1 MIFQIWK
8 RNAVQF
14 RRTWLISLFWIV
26 IEPTLI
32 LGAMGFGLGSYITTI
47 NGITYAD
54 FFFPSILCTSA
65 MFVTYFVSTYDN
77 FSKLTH
83 QKTFVT
89 QILTAIEP
97 REVVIGEIIWASTKG
112 TLSAIG
118 VSIVG
123 IAVGLVDTWRI
134 LPVFL
139 IIFLL
144 CVVFAAFGMIVTTYI
159 RNFDQIIYPSSG
171 LIIPMSLFS
180 DTYFPVETL
189 PHGLKYVTYIFPL
202 TSAVS
207 SARSILQNGFSDYT
221 LILKILYLFV
231 LAFLLT
237 RFAIQR
243 LSQKLLD

>member
-1 MIFQIWK
+1 MVFHIWK

-14 RRTWLISLFWIV
+14 TRTWLISLFWIV

-47 NGITYAD
+47 NGVTYAD
-54 FFFPSILCTSA
+54 FFFPAILCTSA

-97 REVVIGEIIWASTKG
+97 KEVVIGEILWASTKG
-112 TLSAIG
+112 TISAIG
-118 VSIVG
+118 VAIVG
-123 IAVGLVDTWRI
+123 AAIGLVDTWRI
-134 LPVFL
+134 FPVFF
-139 IIFLL
+139 IVFLS
-144 CVVFAAFGMIVTTYI
+144 CMVFAAFGVIVTTYI

-202 TSAVS
+202 TNAVS
-207 SARSILQNGFSDYT
+207 ASRTILQNGFSDYT
-221 LILKILYLFV
+221 LIVKVLYLAI
-231 LAFLLT
+231 LAFLLI
-237 RFAIQR
+237 RFAITR
-243 LSQKLLD
+243 LSQRLLD